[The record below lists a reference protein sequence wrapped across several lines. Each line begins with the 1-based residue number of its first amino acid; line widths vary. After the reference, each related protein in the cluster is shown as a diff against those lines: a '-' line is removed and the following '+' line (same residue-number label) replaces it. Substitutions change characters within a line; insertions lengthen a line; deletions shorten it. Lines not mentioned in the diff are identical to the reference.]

1 MTEKMR
7 MTTIWISPDTYQKLL
22 FVERVLMTKNGRSVN
37 PSDVVK
43 ELISIWK
50 KHRS

>member
-22 FVERVLMTKNGRSVN
+22 YVEKVLITKNGRSIN

-43 ELISIWK
+43 ELIEFWK
-50 KHRS
+50 KHQS

>member
-1 MTEKMR
+1 MTQKMR

-22 FVERVLMTKNGRSVN
+22 YVERVLIRKNGGSIN

-43 ELISIWK
+43 ELIEFWK
-50 KHRS
+50 KHQS